1 MGHDFFRDESDLPLP
16 HPPIPWP
23 LLLKIEEAIGVA
35 WGLLRDQPPAEFDLQ
50 TAEENEITHKLQTAL
65 FDRVLRDRLVTGFD
79 RQVFTVGTRGA
90 ELQNFDGTRRDMKPD
105 LLIGFLSRPG
115 VRVPTQ
121 DWLFIECKPV
131 GAKHDVTR
139 HYCRKGITRFLKG
152 EYAWAM
158 TEALMV
164 GYASGGFELS
174 KTLREALKHGETEF
188 HVETQLRECQRAE
201 RTLFSHAVYVSRH
214 RRGFPY
220 PETGAPAPC
229 ISLRHLWL
237 NRDCSP
243 DR

>member
-1 MGHDFFRDESDLPLP
+1 MGHGFFRDESDLPLP

-35 WGLLRDQPPAEFDLQ
+35 WGLLRGQPPEEFDLQ

-79 RQVFTVGTRGA
+79 RQVFTVGTRGT

-105 LLIGFLSRPG
+105 LLIGFLARPE

-121 DWLFIECKPV
+121 DWLFIECKPI
-131 GAKHDVTR
+131 GTKHDVTR

-158 TEALMV
+158 TQALMV
-164 GYASGGFELS
+164 GYASAGFELS
-174 KTLREALKHGETEF
+174 TTLKEALKHGEAEF
-188 HVETQLRECQRAE
+188 HVESQLRECQRTE
-201 RTLFSHAVYVSRH
+201 RTLFSHDVHISRH

-220 PETGAPAPC
+220 PETGVTAPS
-229 ISLRHLWL
+229 ITLRHLWL
-237 NRDCSP
+237 KRD
-243 DR
+243 